1 MRTFKTFLLECE
13 INKVN
18 EDIDDFYSL
27 LDESL
32 KDDALTIIKMVGVL
46 TQPIMSGLYD
56 QLIDFVTSKDKK
68 QTLKE
73 KLNMIKLRI
82 EGIINKDAKYKDVY
96 NRIFTPLVVKISKRI
111 RANED
116 ILEKF
121 KIYMSSNDSGV
132 VQGHEL
138 ELRDFFSNALSTKE
152 KASLKSAVDILKPII
167 GNNTQDKRLY
177 DILSRLA

>member
-13 INKVN
+13 LNEIEKDIN
-18 EDIDDFYSL
+18 EFYVL

-32 KDDALTIIKMVGVL
+32 KDDAVTIIKMVGAL
-46 TQPIMSGLYD
+46 TQPIMAGIYD
-56 QLIDFVTSKDKK
+56 QIIDFVTSKDKK

-82 EGIINKDAKYKDVY
+82 ESIINKDAKYKDVY
-96 NRIFTPLVVKISKRI
+96 NRIYTPLMVKISKHM
-111 RANED
+111 RANKD

-121 KIYMSSNDSGV
+121 KAYMTSDDSGV

-138 ELRDFFSNALSTKE
+138 ELRDFFSNSLTAKE
-152 KASLKSAVDILKPII
+152 KASLKNATIILQPII
-167 GNNTQDKRLY
+167 GNNVQDKRLY